1 MKRLF
6 VLTLLGLFACGVVIA
21 QPKNYDKN
29 LWKTAKK
36 IAKGLTAEGWK
47 ITGSYLLEEA
57 IYLHRQKI
65 EENRQ
70 ENQELTG
77 EVVGATNVKT
87 LNQAQ
92 QWAANNAALFYGKAA
107 KSHLQGRATGK
118 VAAGVEG
125 DASLDNFLDTYERLV
140 SVEIGG
146 QLRKSYIL
154 YREKREGGIDCRIV
168 YIVNEAEASQA
179 RLRAMER
186 ARKEAEFAIEDAER
200 ISEFVKEGFK
210 VESE

>member
-1 MKRLF
+1 M
-6 VLTLLGLFACGVVIA
+6 CGVMFA
-21 QPKNYDKN
+21 QPKNDDKN

-36 IAKGLTAEGWK
+36 IAKNLTADGWK
-47 ITGSYLLEEA
+47 ITGSYTLEEA

-65 EENRQ
+65 QENPK
-70 ENQELTG
+70 ENQELLG
-77 EVVGATNVKT
+77 EVAGATNVKT

-92 QWAANNAALFYGKAA
+92 QWAANNATLFYGKSA
-107 KSHLQGRATGK
+107 KSQLKARSAGK

-125 DASLDNFLDTYERLV
+125 DASLDNFLDAYERFV
-140 SVEIGG
+140 STEIGG

-200 ISEFVKEGFK
+200 ISEFVREGVK
-210 VESE
+210 VEAE